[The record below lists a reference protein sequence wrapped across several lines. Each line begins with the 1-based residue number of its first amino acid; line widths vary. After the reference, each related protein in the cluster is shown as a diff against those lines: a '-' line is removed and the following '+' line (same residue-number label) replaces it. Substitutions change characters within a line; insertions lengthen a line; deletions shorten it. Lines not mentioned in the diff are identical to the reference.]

1 MAENQILLP
10 GINRVLEHDG
20 ARYLVECEDRGTE
33 EGAFEV
39 RVVRD
44 GSQLWSRRF
53 PYQDLL
59 DRRSDGLSES
69 ELEHELAGRAEKTLQ
84 TVQAAIA
91 RGKIG

>member
-1 MAENQILLP
+1 MEKNRILLP
-10 GINRVLEHDG
+10 GINRVVEQDG
-20 ARYLVECEDRGTE
+20 SRYLVECEDRGTA

-59 DRRSDGLSES
+59 ERELAET
-69 ELEHELAGRAEKTLQ
+69 ELEHELAGRAEKTIQ

-91 RGKIG
+91 RGKLGG

>member
-1 MAENQILLP
+1 MEKNRILLP
-10 GINRVLEHDG
+10 GINRVVEQDG
-20 ARYLVECEDRGTE
+20 SRYLVECEDRGTA

-44 GSQLWSRRF
+44 GSQLWARRF

-59 DRRSDGLSES
+59 ERELAET
-69 ELEHELAGRAEKTLQ
+69 ELEHELAGRAEKTIQ

-91 RGKIG
+91 RGKLGA

>member
-1 MAENQILLP
+1 MDKNRILLP
-10 GINRVLEHDG
+10 GINRVVEQEG
-20 ARYLVECEDRGTE
+20 SRYLVECEDRGTS

-59 DRRSDGLSES
+59 ERELPET
-69 ELEHELAGRAEKTLQ
+69 ELEHELAGRAEKTIQ

-91 RGKIG
+91 RGKLGG